1 MQYSRLVRCTKAMA
15 LMAILGSVLDQA
27 HASFIPVGVQENVS
41 VSTVQ
46 GSWGW
51 QVAYSG
57 LYRDNVSIADV
68 FAAVPAGSYVM
79 YAARPVGALNY
90 TLLAAA
96 SESDAR
102 TYTSLNTTTT
112 ANGAQWY
119 YNGWSMG
126 FAGLGD
132 SITQNSADTQDSSLP
147 TGTLPTGTLPTGIN
161 GNLRLSWHTSANFG
175 NNEVPTV
182 MNGGWRAGRTD
193 QLNESTEWERAVLYA
208 PVPEPSTYV
217 AGAMLAVAFSV
228 QGLRSL
234 RRRQQAT

>member
-15 LMAILGSVLDQA
+15 LMAILGSVLDEA

-79 YAARPVGALNY
+79 YAARPVGAENY

-96 SESDAR
+96 SETDAR

-132 SITQNSADTQDSSLP
+132 SITQYSADTQDSSFN
-147 TGTLPTGTLPTGIN
+147 TGIN
-161 GNLRLSWHTSANFG
+161 GNLRLSWHTSANDG
-175 NNEVPTV
+175 YNGVPSV
-182 MNGGWRAGRTD
+182 MNAGWRAGRTD
-193 QLNESTEWERAVLYA
+193 QLNESTEWELAVLYA

>member
-15 LMAILGSVLDQA
+15 LMAILGSVLDEA

-41 VSTVQ
+41 VNTVQ

-79 YAARPVGALNY
+79 YAARPVGAENY

-96 SESDAR
+96 SETDAR

-132 SITQNSADTQDSSLP
+132 SITQYSADTQDSSFN
-147 TGTLPTGTLPTGIN
+147 TGIN
-161 GNLRLSWHTSANFG
+161 GNLRLSWHTSANDG
-175 NNEVPTV
+175 YNGVPSV
-182 MNGGWRAGRTD
+182 MNAGWRAGRTD
-193 QLNESTEWERAVLYA
+193 QLNESTVWERAVLYA

>member
-41 VSTVQ
+41 VNTVQ

-79 YAARPVGALNY
+79 YAARPVGAENY

-96 SESDAR
+96 SETDAR

-132 SITQNSADTQDSSLP
+132 SITQYSADTQDSSFN
-147 TGTLPTGTLPTGIN
+147 TGIN
-161 GNLRLSWHTSANFG
+161 GNLRLSWHTSANDG
-175 NNEVPTV
+175 YNGVPSV
-182 MNGGWRAGRTD
+182 MNAGWRAGRTD